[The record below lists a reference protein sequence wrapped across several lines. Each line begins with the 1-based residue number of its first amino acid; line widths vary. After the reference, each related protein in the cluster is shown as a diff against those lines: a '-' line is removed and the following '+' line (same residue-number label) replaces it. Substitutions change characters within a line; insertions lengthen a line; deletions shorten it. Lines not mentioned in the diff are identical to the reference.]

1 VTADQGRDFL
11 HGIVGTVAPAL
22 GFITSFQEQLEFG
35 MRLTS
40 LSLGIIVG
48 LLSLLKLIKKS

>member
-1 VTADQGRDFL
+1 MTADQGRDFL

-22 GFITSFQEQLEFG
+22 GFVTSFQEQLEFG

-40 LSLGIIVG
+40 LFLGIIVG

>member
-1 VTADQGRDFL
+1 VTTDQGRDFL

-22 GFITSFQEQLEFG
+22 GFVTSFQDQLEFG
-35 MRLTS
+35 MRMTS

-48 LLSLLKLIKKS
+48 LLSLLKLLKKR

>member
-1 VTADQGRDFL
+1 MTTDQGRDFL

-22 GFITSFQEQLEFG
+22 GFVTSFQEQLEFG

-40 LSLGIIVG
+40 LFLGIIVG

>member
-1 VTADQGRDFL
+1 MTTDQGRDFL

>member
-1 VTADQGRDFL
+1 VTTDQGRDFL

-22 GFITSFQEQLEFG
+22 GFVTSFQEQLEFG

-48 LLSLLKLIKKS
+48 LLSLLKLIKKP

>member
-1 VTADQGRDFL
+1 VTTDQGRDFL

-22 GFITSFQEQLEFG
+22 GLVTSFQEQLEFG